1 MQQLLS
7 GIDDCLS
14 KENWFGAL
22 FIAISL
28 PDICGATED
37 KIKGNGA
44 RYKDWFNRYLKPRYD
59 ADNMYDYLSLTR
71 PEMLQGIPEYIK
83 ESFRVQIPLVSFS
96 ADDCWSLRNAC
107 LHEGV
112 DETKLRKFKIT
123 TPALETI
130 HAHMNA
136 FNGVLQLDVIELC
149 NDIANGARKW
159 LFDMKGNPEVMEK
172 LNKMMTID
180 SMIFEGFIDY
190 KTAK

>member
-44 RYKDWFNRYLKPRYD
+44 RYKDWFNRYLKPRYN
-59 ADNMYDYLSLTR
+59 ADNMYEYLNLTN
-71 PEMLQGIPEYIK
+71 PSMLQGMPEEMK
-83 ESFRVQIPLVSFS
+83 DSFRARLPIVSFS

-123 TPALETI
+123 IPARENLHT
-130 HAHMNA
+130 HMNI
-136 FNGVLQLDVIELC
+136 FNGVLQLDVIEFC
-149 NDIANGARKW
+149 NDIAAGARKW
-159 LFDMKGNPEVMEK
+159 LFDMQNEPDVMAK

-180 SMIFEGFIDY
+180 SLIFDGFIDY
-190 KTAK
+190 KNVK